1 MKLKARRLAR
11 AVPAW
16 ILVVLLILSLI
27 PAAHAEE
34 TAQKQVYEGEIE
46 LTGAFNGKFSLD
58 SSDLYLFKLENMA
71 PGDSWEG
78 KIHVKNSASAK
89 MEIALLSIVSNLE
102 DTKLFEALN
111 LEISLGD
118 TKVYTGS
125 YGKTEEPVS
134 TYYEIPAGKTI
145 TFDVTVTFPKECGN
159 EYQNTKMDSTW
170 TFEGRYYGGQ
180 YYYNDPDPKPDPA
193 KIQTGVDMTTSNSQ
207 SAVWLFV
214 SLLCV
219 ASCVLMLYRI
229 SSAKRGTTETKKKGR
244 E

>member
-1 MKLKARRLAR
+1 MKQKTHRLAR

-27 PAAHAEE
+27 PVAHAEE
-34 TAQKQVYEGEIE
+34 TARKQVHEGEIE

-78 KIHVKNSASAK
+78 KIHVKNSAGAK

-102 DTKLFEALN
+102 DTKLFDALD

-118 TKVYTGS
+118 KKVYSGS
-125 YGKTEEPVS
+125 YGKTEEPIS
-134 TYYEIPAGKTI
+134 AFYEIPAGKDL
-145 TFDVTVTFPKECGN
+145 TFNVKVAFPKECGN

-170 TFEGRYYGGQ
+170 TFEGRYYGGKKP
-180 YYYNDPDPKPDPA
+180 DPDPI
-193 KIQTGVDMTTSNSQ
+193 KIQTGVDMTTGTSQ
-207 SAVWLFV
+207 TATWLV
-214 SLLCV
+214 ISVMCLIAGTV
-219 ASCVLMLYRI
+219 MVYRI
-229 SSAKRGTTETKKKGR
+229 RDTKKSINETKKKGR

>member
-27 PAAHAEE
+27 PVAHAEE

-78 KIHVKNSASAK
+78 KIHVKNSACAK

-102 DTKLFEALN
+102 DTKLFDALD

-118 TKVYTGS
+118 TKVYSGS
-125 YGKTEEPVS
+125 YGKTEEPIS
-134 TYYEIPAGKTI
+134 TFYTIPPGEDL
-145 TFDVTVTFPKECGN
+145 TFNVKVTFPKECGN

-170 TFEGRYYGGQ
+170 TFEGRYYGGRGPV
-180 YYYNDPDPKPDPA
+180 NPPDPI
-193 KIQTGVDMTTSNSQ
+193 KIQTGVDLTTGTSQ
-207 SAVWLFV
+207 NATWLLISV
-214 SLLCV
+214 LCLAACALV
-219 ASCVLMLYRI
+219 AYRVYD
-229 SSAKRGTTETKKKGR
+229 ARKGTNNTKKKGR